1 MHEFVFPQSEKDRII
16 ELRGRLY
23 AFERL
28 QPAATALLVVDMQNA
43 FVEKDVG
50 HAWVPEAKSIVP
62 NINAIAGALRGA
74 GGLVVWI
81 KNTFTE
87 ESAKSWSHFH
97 DELWN
102 PERKAKRIASM
113 SEGTLGHELCA
124 GLEPRP
130 EDPIVLK
137 TRYSAFIQGA
147 SNLESILHERGIG
160 TVLVTGT
167 VTNVC
172 CESTARDAMM
182 LNFRTIMVSDAN
194 AATSD
199 ESHSASLASFWSTF
213 GDVRSSAEVIDL
225 VNAGRAGARNAA
237 E

>member
-1 MHEFVFPQSEKDRII
+1 MQEFVLPQSEKDRII
-16 ELRGRLY
+16 ALRGRLY

-130 EDPIVLK
+130 EDPVVLK

-194 AATSD
+194 AAISD
-199 ESHSASLASFWSTF
+199 EAHSASLASFWSTF
-213 GDVRSSAEVIDL
+213 GDVRSSTEVIDL
-225 VNAGRAGARNAA
+225 ITAGRAGARNAA